1 MKKQKIIPKNYL
13 PIKDWQEAPKEFEEL
28 HVQTGELVLAR
39 KSKSRFL
46 LVMDDG
52 VLKWHP
58 FIEGGFLEKSSNG
71 IIEQIQYPFG
81 YKVWELSQYPPISNW
96 GTAPEEFQWLLKSL
110 KHGEYTIQEA
120 HDSTLHIVAKKG
132 GKLVEHLKLPFA
144 EMFDGWKLIR
154 KEKYPSFENWREF
167 YEQSIPLN
175 KGEFTVIVNPRT
187 WTGTYVLAKLDKTV
201 LCHPYLDGAVL
212 KGLKFTPYGVTEARK
227 K

>member
-46 LVMDDG
+46 LVMNDG

-96 GTAPEEFQWLLKSL
+96 GTAPKEFSWCKEALRDGEYSIQVGEDFSTFIIAKWQGALKAHLRILFAEMPPKWRYVRREKYPPFHKWRAFHAQDVPL
-110 KHGEYTIQEA
+110 KRGEYTI
-120 HDSTLHIVAKKG
+120 
-132 GKLVEHLKLPFA
+132 LVN
-144 EMFDGWKLIR
+144 
-154 KEKYPSFENWREF
+154 S
-167 YEQSIPLN
+167 
-175 KGEFTVIVNPRT
+175 RT
-187 WTGTYVLAKLDKTV
+187 WTGAYILAKLDNNV
-201 LCHPYLDGAVL
+201 LGYPYLEGAIFSPD
-212 KGLKFTPYGVTEARK
+212 LKFVPYGEIESRK
-227 K
+227 